1 MPRVSDAYRRARRDE
16 IAVAALRCLERN
28 GVARTSIA
36 DIVAESGLSAG
47 AIYSHFTN
55 KAELARYIASEYLVV
70 RLDALEAEASAGAIR
85 TPRELVALLL
95 GVFADEGLPAKVVL
109 QFWAEA
115 TVDDDIRP
123 TFLATVSRLRSSLRT
138 TLTPWSRSLGGDG
151 VERRAD
157 AAAGAVMALAQGYI
171 ANVALFGDRDP
182 AEYIDAVGAVLVT

>member
-16 IAVAALRCLERN
+16 IAVAALRCLERK

-55 KAELARYIASEYLVV
+55 KAELARYVASEYLVV
-70 RLDALEAEASAGAIR
+70 RLDALEADAAEGVVR

-115 TVDDDIRP
+115 TVDDDMRP
-123 TFLATVSRLRSSLRT
+123 TLLTTVARLRGSLT
-138 TLTPWSRSLGGDG
+138 AALTPWSRSAGEDAGG
-151 VERRAD
+151 RAD

-171 ANVALFGDRDP
+171 ANVALFGERDP
-182 AEYIDAVGAVLVT
+182 SEYLDAVGTVLTD